1 MGKVIAG
8 GMAAGI
14 VLFVV
19 LSAWSE
25 GPGRVFA
32 ASSPA
37 SSADPVDNID
47 RIVSLLPSPSG
58 FSDVR
63 ELFLHYG
70 LKVKSARVARG
81 ASQDAI
87 VVQLDFFLPVPPHCY
102 PTENQRRQYYL
113 ERAVWRKSPDSDA
126 FVPVNSWSR
135 HISLAQTDWFENIPC
150 YP

>member
-1 MGKVIAG
+1 MLKAWVGR
-8 GMAAGI
+8 MTLGI
-14 VLFVV
+14 ILFV
-19 LSAWSE
+19 LLFAESRGA
-25 GPGRVFA
+25 GKGFA
-32 ASSPA
+32 ASKALSEGK
-37 SSADPVDNID
+37 VDDID

-63 ELFLHYG
+63 EFFLRYG
-70 LKVKSARVARG
+70 LKVRSARVARG
-81 ASQDAI
+81 GRQDAI
-87 VVQLDFFLPVPPHCY
+87 VVRIDFYLPVPPHCH
-102 PTENQRRQYYL
+102 PTEEQRGQYYL